1 MGQSCIRPIPGY
13 KLEWITTSYLSSSL
27 TVVLLPA
34 LADGEQRGIATMAG
48 FPGPITCTIDAE
60 NIM

>member
-34 LADGEQRGIATMAG
+34 LSRLRTTSRASQGWR
-48 FPGPITCTIDAE
+48 
-60 NIM
+60 